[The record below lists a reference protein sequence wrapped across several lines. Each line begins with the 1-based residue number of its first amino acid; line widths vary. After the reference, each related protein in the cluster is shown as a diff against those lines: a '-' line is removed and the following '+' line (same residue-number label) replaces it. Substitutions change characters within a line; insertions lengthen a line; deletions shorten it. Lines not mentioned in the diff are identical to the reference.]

1 MTNDPNI
8 LRELHDGRNISNRKY
23 FISLPTPPRLSRYIN
38 IIFKIIDEVKMDDC
52 NESTSVMELCNVIE
66 KAIEYNMMSE
76 DIVKVNFKRDTI
88 QEIIDDIEHFKYSPT
103 SYVLGFCLISIL
115 KHTEDLVGTIELIA
129 YIEREEM
136 CKNVMEEF
144 E

>member
-38 IIFKIIDEVKMDDC
+38 IIFEIINEVKMDEH
-52 NESTSVMELCNVIE
+52 NESTSVMELCNSIE
-66 KAIEYNMMSE
+66 KAIDQSMMSE
-76 DIVKVNFKRDTI
+76 NIVKVNFKRDEI
-88 QEIIDDIEHFKYSPT
+88 QEIIDDIEHFKYNPT
-103 SYVLGFCLISIL
+103 SYVLGFCLMSIL

-129 YIEREEM
+129 YIEREEI